1 MKISREIKTAI
12 LVISG
17 VLLFVY
23 LFNYLKGEDLFSSE
37 IDFYTEFDFN
47 ALSTSSQVTVNGN
60 PIGKV
65 ESIDYLFETGKTKVT
80 FSVDP
85 RFEFSKSSTIRMYE
99 TGIMGGNALAIINSF
114 EGEPALKGD
123 FISSEV
129 QPGLITSLKDN
140 FSGLSTNLDKTLRS
154 ADTLM
159 TSLSGIVLDET
170 ETGFKAT
177 IAELNSTL
185 KSFKNLSYSIQKL
198 VKDNDEKIASV
209 LENFDKTSEGLA
221 ELSEDLKKVKLSKTI
236 NNFDATLLNMNKIL
250 ANLDAG
256 KGSMGKLMK
265 DDDLYKNLNSTMK
278 EMEELLRDIKLHPKR
293 YFRILSRKEIPYED
307 EESKEKN

>member
-17 VLLFVY
+17 LLLFIY
-23 LFNYLKGEDLFSSE
+23 MFNYLKGEDLFSNE

-65 ESIDYLFETGKTKVT
+65 ESIDYIFETGKTKVS

-85 RFEFSKSSTIRMYE
+85 RFEFSKSSTIKMYE

-114 EGEPALKGD
+114 EGERAKKGD
-123 FISSEV
+123 FIASEV
-129 QPGLITSLKDN
+129 EAGLITSLKDN

-159 TSLSGIVLDET
+159 TSLNDVILDDSDK
-170 ETGFKAT
+170 GLKAT
-177 IAELNSTL
+177 VAEFNETL
-185 KSFKNLSYSIQKL
+185 KSFKISSNLAQNFINDKDAKITSIL
-198 VKDNDEKIASV
+198 DSLEKASS
-209 LENFDKTSEGLA
+209 NFA
-221 ELSEDLKKVKLSKTI
+221 ELSKDLKKVEISKTVK
-236 NNFDATLLNMNKIL
+236 NFDETLLNMNTIL
-250 ANLDAG
+250 KKLKTG
-256 KGSMGKLMK
+256 EGTMGKLFK
-265 DDDLYKNLNSTMK
+265 DDTLYTNLNGTLK

-307 EESKEKN
+307 DEDSEKN

>member
-1 MKISREIKTAI
+1 LKISREIKTAI